1 MVHGRGSSPSHGGWS
16 WGHSRLASASPTC
29 IRDWPHPPLSP
40 QKASVLPCRCAPA
53 FLPQRWET
61 CLGWPP
67 FSWHDDSGGREHQ
80 EVPTWLTC
88 EPHTVLPPPT
98 FVKRPPPTPPP
109 PEHGYPTLPRTAT
122 PLTFRPLGT
131 RNLKCPGI
139 NLTGS
144 SLGPLRCSLERVCP
158 PL

>member
-1 MVHGRGSSPSHGGWS
+1 MVHGRDSSPSHGGWS
-16 WGHSRLASASPTC
+16 WGHSRLASAAPTC
-29 IRDWPHPPLSP
+29 IWDWPHPPLSP

-98 FVKRPPPTPPP
+98 FVTRPPQPSSS
-109 PEHGYPTLPRTAT
+109 RTRIPDPSQDSDTSHIPA
-122 PLTFRPLGT
+122 
-131 RNLKCPGI
+131 PGHKESKVPWHQ
-139 NLTGS
+139 LDW
-144 SLGPLRCSLERVCP
+144 
-158 PL
+158 